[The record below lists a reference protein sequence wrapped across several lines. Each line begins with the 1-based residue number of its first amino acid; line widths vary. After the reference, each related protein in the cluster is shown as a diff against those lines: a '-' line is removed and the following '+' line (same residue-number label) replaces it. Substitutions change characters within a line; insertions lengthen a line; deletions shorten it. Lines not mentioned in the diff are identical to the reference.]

1 MDTYTLT
8 DEEIEKFV
16 KLLMDDNK
24 IEEFIYAM
32 EVISN
37 ENISDDTVI
46 NINKNEANK
55 ESLSDNL
62 EIKNNN

>member
-16 KLLMDDNK
+16 KYLMDDNK

-37 ENISDDTVI
+37 EDISDDTVV
-46 NINKNEANK
+46 NINENEK
-55 ESLSDNL
+55 DEPLEENL
-62 EIKNNN
+62 EIKKND

>member
-1 MDTYTLT
+1 METYNLT

-32 EVISN
+32 EIISN
-37 ENISDDTVI
+37 ENIPDDTII
-46 NINKNEANK
+46 NINKNEK
-55 ESLSDNL
+55 EETLNENL
-62 EIKNNN
+62 EIKKDV

>member
-1 MDTYTLT
+1 METYTLT

-32 EVISN
+32 EIISN
-37 ENISDDTVI
+37 EDIPDDTVI
-46 NINKNEANK
+46 NINKNEK
-55 ESLSDNL
+55 EETLNENL
-62 EIKNNN
+62 EIKKDV

>member
-1 MDTYTLT
+1 METYTLT

-16 KLLMDDNK
+16 KYLMDDNK

-37 ENISDDTVI
+37 EDISDDTVV
-46 NINKNEANK
+46 NINENEK
-55 ESLSDNL
+55 EETLNENL
-62 EIKNNN
+62 EIKKND

>member
-1 MDTYTLT
+1 METYTLT

-16 KLLMDDNK
+16 KYLMDDNK

-37 ENISDDTVI
+37 EDISDDTVV
-46 NINKNEANK
+46 NINKNEK
-55 ESLSDNL
+55 DEPL
-62 EIKNNN
+62 ETKDEPLDTSN

>member
-16 KLLMDDNK
+16 KYLMNDNK

-37 ENISDDTVI
+37 EDISDDTVV
-46 NINKNEANK
+46 NINENEK
-55 ESLSDNL
+55 DEPLEENL
-62 EIKNNN
+62 EIKKND

>member
-32 EVISN
+32 EIISN

>member
-1 MDTYTLT
+1 METYTLT

-16 KLLMDDNK
+16 KYLMDDNK

-37 ENISDDTVI
+37 EDISDDTVV
-46 NINKNEANK
+46 NINENEK
-55 ESLSDNL
+55 DEPLDENL
-62 EIKNNN
+62 EIKKND